1 MTRSRRDRPPG
12 RGQRGSAVVDFV
24 LVVVV
29 LAPLVAG
36 LLQVALV
43 LHVRATLAAAA
54 SDGARYAATA
64 DRGPA
69 DGVARTRS
77 QIDTAIAGRFA
88 QAVTVEQESVDGL
101 PGVIITVTAEV
112 PALGIGGPA
121 LRFSVSGRAVEETA

>member
-1 MTRSRRDRPPG
+1 
-12 RGQRGSAVVDFV
+12 
-24 LVVVV
+24 VVVV

-36 LLQVALV
+36 LMQVALV

-69 DGVARTRS
+69 DGVAHTRA

-88 QAVTVEQESVDGL
+88 QDVRVERAAVDGL
-101 PGVIITVTAEV
+101 PGLVIVVTAEV
-112 PALGIGGPA
+112 PAFGIGGPA
-121 LRFSVSGRAVEETA
+121 VRFSVSGRAVEETLT

>member
-1 MTRSRRDRPPG
+1 M
-12 RGQRGSAVVDFV
+12 
-24 LVVVV
+24 VV

-43 LHVRATLAAAA
+43 LHVRTTLAAAA

-64 DRGPA
+64 DRGPV

-88 QAVTVEQESVDGL
+88 QAVTVEQASVDGL

-121 LRFSVSGRAVEETA
+121 VRFSVSGRAVEEAA

>member
-1 MTRSRRDRPPG
+1 MTSRS

-24 LVVVV
+24 LVLVV

-77 QIDTAIAGRFA
+77 QIDAAIAGRFA
-88 QAVTVEQESVDGL
+88 QQVSVERAPVDGL
-101 PGVIITVTAEV
+101 PGVIIIVTAVV
-112 PALGIGGPA
+112 PALGLGGPGV
-121 LRFSVSGRAVEETA
+121 RFSVSGRAVEETPS